1 MNRDNAEELVSLEAV
16 QRIVLSACEPAGPIE
31 IELGEA
37 LGYVLAADVRASGD
51 LPPFTN
57 TAMDGYAVRAADTV
71 NAPVELKVIGVLAA
85 GQSPTQAVAPGTA
98 IRIMTGAPMPPGAD
112 GIAIVERTEP
122 GSCDGA
128 VRILDQ
134 VSPNTF
140 VRLAGSDLHRG
151 DLAVAA
157 GTLIGPAHISLLSSV
172 DATHVAVHARP
183 RVSVLSTGD
192 ELADRASPLELG
204 QIRDANRQGLLA
216 ALQRDGFVGIDLGV
230 LRDNEETI
238 SAAIRGGLEH
248 CDAMLTSGGVSMGEF
263 DFVKVALERLVAE
276 AGGQV
281 YQFKVAIKPAKP
293 LAFATV
299 ATAGGRLVPVFGLPG
314 NPVSSMVS
322 YQVVA
327 LPALKRIAGHRSPIP
342 RRLPAVAADDF
353 KRRPDGKLHLL
364 RAVAAMGPDG
374 RIIVRSAGKQE
385 SHQLAAMAAANALA
399 LVPDG
404 EGVPI
409 GGELDILLTGKLE

>member
-1 MNRDNAEELVSLEAV
+1 
-16 QRIVLSACEPAGPIE
+16 
-31 IELGEA
+31 
-37 LGYVLAADVRASGD
+37 
-51 LPPFTN
+51 
-57 TAMDGYAVRAADTV
+57 
-71 NAPVELKVIGVLAA
+71 
-85 GQSPTQAVAPGTA
+85 
-98 IRIMTGAPMPPGAD
+98 
-112 GIAIVERTEP
+112 
-122 GSCDGA
+122 
-128 VRILDQ
+128 
-134 VSPNTF
+134 
-140 VRLAGSDLHRG
+140 
-151 DLAVAA
+151 
-157 GTLIGPAHISLLSSV
+157 
-172 DATHVAVHARP
+172 
-183 RVSVLSTGD
+183 VLSTGD